1 MDPCVQVLE
10 PALEVCLV
18 VLPGQA
24 VHPRRGVLLGLEE
37 RLPEQVDAD
46 MVEERGEPFLLPLP
60 CCLPYA
66 LQRR

>member
-1 MDPCVQVLE
+1 VQVLE
-10 PALEVCLV
+10 LALKAGLV

-24 VHPRRGVLLGLEE
+24 VHARRRVLLDLEE

-60 CCLPYA
+60 CGLAYA
-66 LQRR
+66 RQRL